1 MSYVVTEGNAVADAT
16 VRDSGGRLVADVV
29 IRVDQRVRNGD
40 GTYSDGPTTDY
51 EVTVWGKQAEAFA
64 LSARRGARIVVAGE
78 LSSEEYTASDSS
90 IRTRMRITADHHG
103 ISSRYAPAVNTR
115 RNGGR

>member
-16 VRDSGGRLVADVV
+16 VLDIGGRLVADVG

-40 GTYSDGPTTDY
+40 GSYTDGPSTDY

-64 LSARRGARIVVAGE
+64 LSARRGARIVAAGD
-78 LSSEEYTASDSS
+78 LSAEEYTAGDGSTH
-90 IRTRMRITADHHG
+90 TRMRITADHHG